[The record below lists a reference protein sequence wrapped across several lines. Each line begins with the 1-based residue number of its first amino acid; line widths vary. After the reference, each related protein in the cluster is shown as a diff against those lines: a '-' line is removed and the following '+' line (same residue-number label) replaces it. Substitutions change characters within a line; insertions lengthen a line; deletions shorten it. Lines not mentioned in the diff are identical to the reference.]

1 MTLRYGLIG
10 SGMMGQEH
18 IRNLNLLEGC
28 EVTAVAD
35 PDEGMRIRAY
45 GDLTLYEARGEYQL
59 VVGLY
64 DPVTTARLPRLDSA
78 GDAVRWPIVLN
89 GSQ

>member
-28 EVTAVAD
+28 TVTAVAD
-35 PDEGMRIRAY
+35 PDEGMRARSA
-45 GDLTLYEARGEYQL
+45 DLAL
-59 VVGLY
+59 
-64 DPVTTARLPRLDSA
+64 LP
-78 GDAVRWPIVLN
+78 
-89 GSQ
+89 